1 MQIRDLSFIFDFNKE
16 CVERFIEDE
25 DEDERRAIQ
34 G

>member
-25 DEDERRAIQ
+25 EEDEHREMQ